1 MAKIDPMRTF
11 AIGESPPRF
20 SWHDL
25 VVVACVIGIAAAL
38 VAIPMIADVRDL
50 AAALNISAGPPYP

>member
-11 AIGESPPRF
+11 AIDESPARF
-20 SWHDL
+20 SRRDL
-25 VVVACVIGIAAAL
+25 QVVVLVIGMAAVL
-38 VAIPMIADVRDL
+38 VAIPMIADVPGL